1 MRKCKPTQPPI
12 SLALPE
18 RTADRV
24 TLRVV
29 VAPPLELV
37 PATSCALPA
46 RTLERVARPPA
57 LVPVDAFPPLL
68 LLPPSLLTAPP
79 LDEDD
84 PLLRLLLRTTPD
96 AHHPIVEN

>member
-29 VAPPLELV
+29 APPLELDV

-46 RTLERVARPPA
+46 RTLERVARTPA
-57 LVPVDAFPPLL
+57 LVPVGAFIPLL

-84 PLLRLLLRTTPD
+84 PLLRLLLWTPN
-96 AHHPIVEN
+96 AHHPIVEH